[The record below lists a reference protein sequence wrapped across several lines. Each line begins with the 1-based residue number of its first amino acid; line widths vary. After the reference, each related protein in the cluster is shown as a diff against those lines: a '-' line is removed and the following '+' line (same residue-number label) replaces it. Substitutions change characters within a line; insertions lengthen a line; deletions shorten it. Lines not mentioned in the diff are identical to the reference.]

1 MNEINK
7 KTRTYLAEIGR
18 RGGRNSRRKLDGDE
32 ARRMV
37 LIREARRA
45 YRKFHSQCFWFSPA
59 GYVPGEGDIEWVAGQ
74 LRKHGGAAGWER
86 ARRLLC
92 RLPKHSE

>member
-1 MNEINK
+1 MSGINK
-7 KTRTYLAEIGR
+7 ETRSWLAEIGR
-18 RGGRNSRRKLDGDE
+18 RGGRKSRRTLDGDE

-45 YRKFHSQCFWFSPA
+45 FRDFHARCFWSSPA
-59 GYVPGEGDIEWVAGQ
+59 DYVPGEGDVEWIARQ
-74 LRKHGGAAGWER
+74 LCKHGGAAGWER